1 MLRKREH
8 LGFFPLVLRF
18 LFLSQCSIL
27 KTLVMNALHLK
38 ATALGQLVQVSGLL
52 YDPDG

>member
-8 LGFFPLVLRF
+8 LGFFPSIF
-18 LFLSQCSIL
+18 PSQCSVL

-38 ATALGQLVQVSGLL
+38 ATALGQLVLVSGLF
-52 YDPDG
+52 YDPEG